1 MPIIKSAKKRVRQTN
16 KAKVR
21 NDVSRKNL
29 RLAIKKLQ
37 ASLASKKNASLSLSV
52 AQSNIDQAVKK
63 GLMHKNKAAR
73 KKSQLAAAAKA
84 AGVKLEKSSAKK
96 VKLVV
101 KKVTAKPVVKKPS
114 AVQRSKKPTSAARSK
129 APKAKR

>member
-63 GLMHKNKAAR
+63 GLMHKNKGAR
-73 KKSQLAAAAKA
+73 KKSQLASAAKT
-84 AGVKLEKSSAKK
+84 AGVKLEKSTTPK
-96 VKLVV
+96 V
-101 KKVTAKPVVKKPS
+101 KPVVKKVAAKS
-114 AVQRSKKPTSAARSK
+114 VAKKPATKKPSVARSK

>member
-21 NDVSRKNL
+21 NDVSRKSL
-29 RLAIKKLQ
+29 RVAIKKLQ
-37 ASLASKKNASLSLSV
+37 SSLATKKNASLSLSA

-84 AGVKLEKSSAKK
+84 AGVKLEKSAPK
-96 VKLVV
+96 VKQVV
-101 KKVTAKPVVKKPS
+101 KKAAAKPIAKKAVLKKP
-114 AVQRSKKPTSAARSK
+114 AARSK
-129 APKAKR
+129 VPKAKR

>member
-21 NDVSRKNL
+21 NDVSRKSL

-37 ASLASKKNASLSLSV
+37 ASLATKKNASLSLSA

-63 GLMHKNKAAR
+63 GLIHKNKAAR

-84 AGVKLEKSSAKK
+84 AGVKLEKSAPKAKP
-96 VKLVV
+96 VV
-101 KKVTAKPVVKKPS
+101 KKVTAKPVAKKV
-114 AVQRSKKPTSAARSK
+114 ASKKSTVARSK

>member
-16 KAKVR
+16 KAKLR
-21 NDVSRKNL
+21 NDVSRKDL
-29 RLAIKKLQ
+29 RQAIKKLQ
-37 ASLASKKNASLSLSV
+37 ASFASKKNASLSLSA
-52 AQSNIDQAVKK
+52 AQSNIDMAVKK

-84 AGVKLEKSSAKK
+84 AGVKLEKNAKVAK
-96 VKLVV
+96 PAV
-101 KKVTAKPVVKKPS
+101 KKTAAKPVAKKATAKKP
-114 AVQRSKKPTSAARSK
+114 VARAK

>member
-21 NDVSRKNL
+21 NDVSRKSL

-37 ASLASKKNASLSLSV
+37 ASLATKKNASLSLSA
-52 AQSNIDQAVKK
+52 AQSNIDIAVKK
-63 GLMHKNKAAR
+63 GLIHKNKAAR

-84 AGVKLEKSSAKK
+84 AGVKLEKAAPKAKPVAKATPKPVAKK
-96 VKLVV
+96 VAAK
-101 KKVTAKPVVKKPS
+101 KPV
-114 AVQRSKKPTSAARSK
+114 AHSK

>member
-16 KAKVR
+16 KAKTR
-21 NDVSRKNL
+21 NDISRKNL

-52 AQSNIDQAVKK
+52 AQSNIDLAVKK

-73 KKSQLAAAAKA
+73 KKSQLAAATKA
-84 AGVKLEKSSAKK
+84 AGVKLEKSTTQK
-96 VKLVV
+96 VKPTV
-101 KKVTAKPVVKKPS
+101 KKVVAKPIAKKSS
-114 AVQRSKKPTSAARSK
+114 AVQRSKKPTSRTQK
-129 APKAKR
+129 

>member
-16 KAKVR
+16 KAKLR
-21 NDVSRKNL
+21 NDVSRKAL
-29 RLAIKKLQ
+29 RQAIKKLQ
-37 ASLASKKNASLSLSV
+37 ASLSSKKNGSLSLSV

-84 AGVKLEKSSAKK
+84 AGVKLEKTAPK
-96 VKLVV
+96 
-101 KKVTAKPVVKKPS
+101 AKPAIKKTTVKPPATKVM
-114 AVQRSKKPTSAARSK
+114 AKKPTSSRPK